1 MLARPSE
8 APRRAEVPP
17 PVFVALVT
25 GAASGIGRA
34 TALRLSGS
42 GAALALLD
50 RDADGVAAVADEA
63 LDAGAADALTFAAD
77 VASADGVERAF
88 AEATDRL
95 GPLDALACAAGIL
108 EPAGLAD
115 TTEDSWQRHFDVNT
129 TGVLHCLQAARP
141 RPRLRDG
148 GAVVVV
154 SSNAAR
160 VPRTGMLAYAASKAA
175 TSALAR
181 CAGLELAARG
191 IRCNVVEPGSTDTP
205 MLHSLWPDEET
216 GLAGTLRGNPDAYR
230 VGIPLGRLGTPEE
243 FGATAAFL
251 ASPLAAYVTGSLI
264 RLDGGAVKAI

>member
-63 LDAGAADALTFAAD
+63 LDAGAADALTLAAD

-115 TTEDSWQRHFDVNT
+115 TTADSWQRHFDVNT

-230 VGIPLGRLGTPEE
+230 VGIPLGRLADPGDVAEVV
-243 FGATAAFL
+243 AFL
-251 ASPLAAYVTGSLI
+251 LSDAARHVTLQQLYV
-264 RLDGGAVKAI
+264 DGGASL

>member
-1 MLARPSE
+1 MLALRSE
-8 APRRAEVPP
+8 APRRAEDPP
-17 PVFVALVT
+17 PAFVALVT

-34 TALRLSGS
+34 TALRLAGS
-42 GAALALLD
+42 GTALALVD
-50 RDADGVAAVADEA
+50 RDADGVATIADEA
-63 LDAGAADALTFAAD
+63 LDAGAAAVLTLGVD
-77 VASADGVERAF
+77 VTSADGVERAF

-95 GPLDALACAAGIL
+95 GPLDGLACAAGVL

-115 TTEDSWQRHFDVNT
+115 TTADSWQRHFDVNT

-141 RPRLRDG
+141 RLRDG

-160 VPRTGMLAYAASKAA
+160 VPRVGMLAYAASKAA

-205 MLHSLWPDEET
+205 MLRSLWPDEET
-216 GLAGTLRGNPDAYR
+216 GLAGTLHGNPGAYR
-230 VGIPLGRLGTPEE
+230 VGIPLGRVGDPGDVAEVV
-243 FGATAAFL
+243 AFL
-251 ASPLAAYVTGSLI
+251 LSDASRHVTLQQLYV
-264 RLDGGAVKAI
+264 DGGASL